1 VKPRLGLILT
11 AALLAAWVS
20 SCTHKREE
28 LGSAENPVKFFF
40 VPSVDVRLLEDT
52 SKALKTYM
60 EANTPYKYKISI
72 PPSYI
77 AVVEAFGTSRAD
89 VASLNTYGYIIARE
103 KYGVEAR
110 LMTERYGQSTYQ
122 AQFLAR
128 ANSKI
133 KKLEDL
139 NGKKIAFVDPAS
151 ISGYLL
157 PMKYLNDRHI
167 KPKETMFA
175 MRHDNVV
182 SMIYQGQVDAGATFY
197 SPPEKGEIQDARR
210 LVKQQYPDVEDKVKI
225 IDLSTPIP
233 NDPIIFRKD
242 MPEEMKVKIAEELTK
257 FAKTP
262 EGQRVLKELS
272 SVTGLVP
279 TTDKAYDETR
289 AAVKALGSSTTE
301 FNR

>member
-1 VKPRLGLILT
+1 VNSGLKLLQ
-11 AALLAAWVS
+11 AALLVWGLTA
-20 SCTHKREE
+20 CTHQRAE
-28 LGSAENPVKFFF
+28 LGSSENPIKFFL
-40 VPSVDVRLLEDT
+40 VPSVDVKLLEDT
-52 SKALKTYM
+52 SKALKTFM

-77 AVVEAFGTSRAD
+77 AVVEAFGTNRAD

-110 LMTERYGQSTYQ
+110 LMTERFGERTYR

-128 ANSKI
+128 AGSGI
-133 KKLEDL
+133 KTLADL

-157 PMKYLNDRHI
+157 PMKYLNDRKI

-175 MRHDNVV
+175 MKHDNVV
-182 SMIYQGQVDAGATFY
+182 TMIYQGQVDAGATFY
-197 SPPEKGEIQDARR
+197 SPPAENQIQDARR
-210 LVKQQYPDVEDKVKI
+210 LVKTQFPDVEEKVKI
-225 IDLSTPIP
+225 IALTSDIP

-242 MPEEMKVKIAEELTK
+242 LPEAMVQKICDQLIK
-257 FAKTP
+257 FAATQ
-262 EGQRVLKELS
+262 EGQRVLKQLS

-279 TTDKAYDETR
+279 TTDKDYDETR
-289 AAVKALGSSTTE
+289 AAVKSLGSLQ
-301 FNR
+301 